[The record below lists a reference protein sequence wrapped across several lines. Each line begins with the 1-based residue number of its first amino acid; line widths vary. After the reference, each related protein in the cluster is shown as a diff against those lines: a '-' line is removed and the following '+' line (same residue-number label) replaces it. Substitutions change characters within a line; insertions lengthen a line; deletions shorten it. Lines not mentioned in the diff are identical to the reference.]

1 MPAYYPE
8 GNRSLPSDNEMRSL
22 HKIVDLG
29 GGGTGGSGGGGTGD
43 VQVYM
48 NRDPAPP
55 DNVSLAAINY
65 PTGGGAI
72 TQWNGSAWV

>member
-1 MPAYYPE
+1 MPNFYPE

-29 GGGTGGSGGGGTGD
+29 GGGSGGGGSGTGD

-48 NRDPAPP
+48 DRAPAAP
-55 DNVSLAAINY
+55 DNPALAAISY
-65 PTGGGAI
+65 ASSDQVI
-72 TQWNGSAWV
+72 LQWNGSAWV